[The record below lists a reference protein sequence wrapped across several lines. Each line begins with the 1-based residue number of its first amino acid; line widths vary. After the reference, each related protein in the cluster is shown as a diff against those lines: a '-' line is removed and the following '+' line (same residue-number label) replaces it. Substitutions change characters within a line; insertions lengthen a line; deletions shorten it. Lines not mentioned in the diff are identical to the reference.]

1 MPQRYKLRLGDG
13 TVLAVDSE
21 GLNTWVHDRRAM
33 AQAVGTQQWRPLQA
47 VMAEE
52 AAAARLAKALVPP
65 KPRQATPQPAAPEPA
80 PPPQPAFEPP
90 PFEPAPFE
98 PPPFQPAPFEQPADS
113 VFDPGSLLSPP
124 EEPATPAF
132 ELPDLPPPSAAPAP
146 DSRSGSSFTGSDF
159 GAEPTA
165 PAAPQPEEFE
175 PAPPRSLP
183 ASYDEEPVSSRYF
196 EAASEPAEDEN
207 LPVIPMKP
215 LEEPDGRF
223 HSAWSEAGSS
233 AEDDADDWEDDRR
246 GAFDDESPGVLERF
260 GGFLS
265 RILGPLAPLAD
276 RLTASRRWSPDD
288 DERDARRESEAK
300 DDADDEPRPS
310 LAARLSGWARGL
322 RERFRR
328 EEREDEPGADAPD
341 TDEFT
346 PAARQEPSYG
356 FGYTRASDPPP
367 PAPKPTPVVPEPV
380 VPLAKPAAELP
391 VIPFKA
397 AREPRERSVVYDD
410 EDSGFWSGFS
420 SDVLAPAWLWLK
432 RIVTTAALVGAAAY
446 AWTERREW
454 LPGAA
459 DLGQSLFAQIDRL
472 VLSRSRHEERERALA
487 EVSARLPQLDA
498 HTIGLVFARNPRG
511 VEEAGEVFQVTREAA
526 ARGAASLPQEEA
538 AELRSLEAELMARLS
553 RTEQARVAEYDG
565 IRERRPVFPFE
576 NPHVMEL
583 VARAARELPPDRL
596 ARLQSLLHK
605 AVAAGL
611 AAPAPPAGAPA
622 R

>member
-33 AQAVGTQQWRPLQA
+33 AQAVGTQQWRPLQD

-52 AAAARLAKALVPP
+52 AAASRLARALVPP
-65 KPRQATPQPAAPEPA
+65 KPRQAAPAVQE
-80 PPPQPAFEPP
+80 PPPQPPPFEAPSFEPP
-90 PFEPAPFE
+90 PFEPS
-98 PPPFQPAPFEQPADS
+98 ADS
-113 VFDPGSLLSPP
+113 GFDPGSLLGPP
-124 EEPATPAF
+124 ENPPAPAF
-132 ELPDLPPPSAAPAP
+132 ELPDLPPPAAAPVP
-146 DSRSGSSFTGSDF
+146 GPVSRSGSSFTGSDF

-165 PAAPQPEEFE
+165 QAAPQLEEFE

-288 DERDARRESEAK
+288 DERDLRRESEAN

-576 NPHVMEL
+576 NPHVMDL
-583 VARAARELPPDRL
+583 LARAARELPPDRL
-596 ARLQSLLHK
+596 SRLQSLLHK

-611 AAPAPPAGAPA
+611 EAPGSPAGAAQAP
-622 R
+622 